1 MEFIKK
7 TLKEID
13 VKENNLY
20 DFIYNLFFLAELEE
34 SKEDIKNGRVYT
46 LKEVIKEMEAK
57 YEYYLNQKS

>member
-46 LKEVIKEMEAK
+46 LEEVTKEMEAK